1 MTLYIA
7 CCEQLESKDG
17 TRHSWTKAV
26 WSFAKIG
33 HREMPFYEA
42 EHGISQANAF
52 ETFWFSKGSQDLN
65 IHAIS

>member
-1 MTLYIA
+1 MRL
-7 CCEQLESKDG
+7 
-17 TRHSWTKAV
+17 
-26 WSFAKIG
+26 
-33 HREMPFYEA
+33 A